1 MEFLLFSEIS
11 FEVTEPMALIEAYCF
26 QTDFYS
32 NFDLLKNKKIPD
44 VNKIGAR
51 IKNKLFPACLDVT
64 DTTNY
69 MYIFKYD
76 LDRFLDLSKKTR
88 DKHIKNLNEN
98 VIKKLMDIDGIGL
111 SKATKILHTL
121 YPRLIPMIDGLLQ
134 DFYAELCTNNAS
146 EKWTGKQTD
155 QILVAYYDSL
165 TKEQNRHNLDTLYAD
180 INGRIRGLTKVR
192 IFDILWWSYLKARK
206 LGRKEDVVWSTVK

>member
-1 MEFLLFSEIS
+1 MKFLLFSEVF
-11 FEVTEPMALIEAYCF
+11 FEVADPIALIEAYCF
-26 QTDFYS
+26 QSDFYS
-32 NFDLLKNKKIPD
+32 NFDFIENKKVED

-51 IKNKLFPACLDVT
+51 INSKLFPACLDVIDNT
-64 DTTNY
+64 KNLR
-69 MYIFKYD
+69 IFQYD

-88 DKHIKNLNEN
+88 DNHIRNLNKN
-98 VIKKLMDIDGIGL
+98 VISKVMDIDGIGL

-134 DFYAELCTNNAS
+134 DFYAELCTNNAT

-192 IFDILWWSYLKARK
+192 IFDILWWSYLKAKK
-206 LGRKEDVVWSTVK
+206 LSQKNIIWSTIK